1 MDMDEQLRR
10 VMLRYYDARAPDY
23 EEAYQLG
30 TGTSSISDPEVFQRE
45 AGDLAETVRRFAHGK
60 VLDLACG
67 TGYWLQFY
75 AEQCSGVTMVDQSEN
90 MLAECRKK
98 IDRFG
103 LADRSTVVRDDVL
116 AWNCTDPSHDCAIVG
131 FLLSHLTDEQAPRLF
146 DALRSAL
153 GPGGRFLI
161 MDSAWTDMRSQ
172 FNAKIERQERRLNDG
187 TALDI
192 YKRYFD
198 RSDIS
203 AWSSKYQVSTT
214 IEYFGDAFLAVS
226 GQLMSRYPDVPM
238 TR

>member
-1 MDMDEQLRR
+1 MDEQLRSI
-10 VMLRYYDARAPDY
+10 MLRYYDERAPDY
-23 EEAYQLG
+23 EEAYRLG
-30 TGTSSISDPEVFQRE
+30 TGTSSISDPGVFQRE
-45 AGDLAETVRRFAHGK
+45 AGDLADIVRGFAHGK

-75 AEQCSGVTMVDQSEN
+75 AEQCSSVTMVDQSEN

-103 LADRSTVVRDDVL
+103 LADRSTLARADVL
-116 AWNCTDPSHDCAIVG
+116 AWECADRSHDRAIIG
-131 FLLSHLTDEQAPRLF
+131 FLLSHLTNEQEPRLF
-146 DALRSAL
+146 GSLRSAL
-153 GPGGRFLI
+153 RAGGRFLI

-172 FNAKIERQERRLNDG
+172 FNAKVERQERRLNDG

-203 AWSSKYQVSTT
+203 AWSSKYHLRTNV
-214 IEYFGDAFLAVS
+214 EYFGDAFFAVF
-226 GQLMSRYPDVPM
+226 GEVV
-238 TR
+238 